1 MPHLDSFQT
10 KINFEEIFN
19 VLSKKLE
26 GTSNQCF
33 KTNSGKIIK
42 EFIKIYFIKLELNTC
57 TFALVINIL
66 LGRNQPVVVNN
77 EIRQITSKL
86 LGRRV

>member
-1 MPHLDSFQT
+1 MPHFDSF
-10 KINFEEIFN
+10 KKKKNFEEIFN

-26 GTSNQCF
+26 GGNSNQCF

-42 EFIKIYFIKLELNTC
+42 EFIKIYFIKLELKTC

-66 LGRNQPVVVNN
+66 LGRNQTVGC
-77 EIRQITSKL
+77 K
-86 LGRRV
+86 